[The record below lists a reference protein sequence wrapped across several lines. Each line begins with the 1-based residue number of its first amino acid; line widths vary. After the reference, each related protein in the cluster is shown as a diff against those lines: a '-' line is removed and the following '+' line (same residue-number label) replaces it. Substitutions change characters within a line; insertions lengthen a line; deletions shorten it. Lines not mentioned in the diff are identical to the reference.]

1 MLDIIHLFIKHSKE
15 KNHHLFKIGFIA
27 TLCEVILI
35 FSIIHA
41 ITCYHAPT
49 VFSLRSY
56 TIYFSSY
63 ILFILLSQSLKQHTI
78 ELTEN
83 IVSTIRAQIIDKV
96 RQVELQ
102 EIETVGTNEI
112 YNAITID
119 TQNIADLVDI
129 LWYIINCLILIAI
142 GMIYLGYISG
152 LSFVYILMTIGLGG
166 LFYVINLKRISKTV
180 LFARDQEQ
188 YLFKSI
194 NDMIYGIQE
203 LKINEKKS
211 DAFYASSYLSN
222 MTRIQDLRIK
232 VGYAISD
239 GILIP
244 FSIWYMAI
252 FIIIFLFPY
261 AGFLSKKT
269 LIQAF
274 QVILYI
280 PITYILEQLPYVF
293 LAGISVKRITLL
305 ENRLSHLI
313 QTSEKTQ
320 PTDRMV
326 RQTFSTINFQGI
338 AYSYKD
344 NTQNLQFKLGPLDM
358 TINHNEIVFIVGGN
372 GSGKSTLLKL
382 ITGLYFP
389 HKGTICVNNEETTM
403 NQYRTLFSAIF
414 TDVHLFKRLYGI
426 DQSKHPEIKKYLKM
440 MQIDHVVTY
449 ENDRFNTLDLS
460 SGQKKRLAM
469 IVALMEDSPI
479 YIFDEWAAE
488 QSPQF
493 KSFFYYTLLPD
504 LKSKGKTI
512 VSVNHDPQ
520 FEDAADRVYYLAY
533 GKIAHVKEKKIDCF
547 ESIRAGV

>member
-1 MLDIIHLFIKHSKE
+1 MSDIILLFIKHSKE
-15 KNHHLFKIGFIA
+15 KNHQLFKIGFIA

-35 FSIIHA
+35 FSIINA
-41 ITCYHAPT
+41 ITCNQAPT

-63 ILFILLSQSLKQHTI
+63 ILFIILSQSLKQHTI

-83 IVSTIRAQIIDKV
+83 IVSQIRAQIIDKV
-96 RQVELQ
+96 RQVELH
-102 EIETVGTNEI
+102 EIETVGINEI

-129 LWYIINCLILIAI
+129 LWYIVNCLILIVI
-142 GMIYLGYISG
+142 GMMYLGYISG
-152 LSFVYILMTIGLGG
+152 LSFVYILITIILGA
-166 LFYVINLKRISKTV
+166 LFYIINLKRISKKV
-180 LFARDQEQ
+180 LFARNQEQ

-194 NDMIYGIQE
+194 NDLIYGIQE

-211 DAFYASSYLSN
+211 DAFYESSYLSN
-222 MTRIQDLRIK
+222 MTRIKDLRIQ

-244 FSIWYMAI
+244 FGIWYLAI

-261 AGFLSKKT
+261 AGLLSKKT

-280 PITYILEQLPYVF
+280 PITFILEQLPYFF

-313 QTSEKTQ
+313 QASNKRK
-320 PTDRMV
+320 PPDRMEK
-326 RQTFSTINFQGI
+326 QTFSTINFQNI
-338 AYSYKD
+338 AFLYKD
-344 NTQNLQFKLGPLDM
+344 NTQNLQFKLGALDM
-358 TINHNEIVFIVGGN
+358 VINHNEILFIVGGN

-389 HKGTICVNNEETTM
+389 QEGTILVDNKETTM
-403 NQYRTLFSAIF
+403 DKHRDLFSAIF

-426 DQSKHPEIKKYLKM
+426 DRSKHAEVKQYLKM
-440 MQIDHVVTY
+440 MQIDHVVTF
-449 ENDRFNTLDLS
+449 ENGCFNTLDLS
-460 SGQKKRLAM
+460 TGQKKRLAM
-469 IVALMEDSPI
+469 VVALMEDKPI

-493 KSFFYYTLLPD
+493 KSYFYNTLLPN
-504 LKSKGKTI
+504 LKLKGKTI
-512 VSVNHDPQ
+512 ISVNHDPQ
-520 FEDAADRVYYLAY
+520 FENVADRIYYLAD
-533 GKIAHVKEKKIDCF
+533 GKIVRVKKKSDHF
-547 ESIRAGV
+547 L

>member
-1 MLDIIHLFIKHSKE
+1 MSDIIHLFIAHSKE
-15 KNHHLFKIGFIA
+15 KNHQLFKIGFIA

-49 VFSLRSY
+49 VFSLESY
-56 TIYFSSY
+56 AIYFSSY
-63 ILFILLSQSLKQHTI
+63 ILFIILSQSLKQHTI

-83 IVSTIRAQIIDKV
+83 IVSQIRAQIIDKV
-96 RQVELQ
+96 RKVELQ
-102 EIETVGTNEI
+102 ELETVGINEI

-129 LWYIINCLILIAI
+129 LWYIINCLILIII

-152 LSFVYILMTIGLGG
+152 LSFVYILITIGLGG
-166 LFYVINLKRISKTV
+166 LFYMINLKRISKKV

-188 YLFKSI
+188 YLFQSI
-194 NDMIYGIQE
+194 NDLIYGIQE
-203 LKINEKKS
+203 LKINEKKN
-211 DAFYASSYLSN
+211 DAFYGSSYLSN
-222 MTRIQDLRIK
+222 MKRIKDLRVQ

-244 FSIWYMAI
+244 FGIWYLAI

-261 AGFLSKKT
+261 AGLLSKKT

-280 PITYILEQLPYVF
+280 PITFILEQLPYVF

-305 ENRLSHLI
+305 ENRLSRLI
-313 QTSEKTQ
+313 QTSDKMQPADQMEK
-320 PTDRMV
+320 
-326 RQTFSTINFQGI
+326 QTFSSINFQGI
-338 AYSYKD
+338 AFLYQD
-344 NTQNLQFKLGPLDM
+344 NTKNLQFKLGPLDM
-358 TINHNEIVFIVGGN
+358 SIHHNEIIFIVGGN

-389 HKGTICVNNEETTM
+389 HEGTTLIDNEKNTM
-403 NQYRTLFSAIF
+403 DQHRNLFSAIF

-426 DQSKHPEIKKYLKM
+426 DQSKHTEVKKYLKM

-449 ENDRFNTLDLS
+449 ENDRFNTLELS

-469 IVALMEDSPI
+469 VVALMEDKPI

-493 KSFFYYTLLPD
+493 KSFFYDTLLPD
-504 LKSKGKTI
+504 LKLKGKTI
-512 VSVNHDPQ
+512 ISVNHDPH
-520 FEDAADRVYYLAY
+520 FEDAADRIYYLVD
-533 GKIAHVKEKKIDCF
+533 GKIVRVKEKGINSDKSGQAYD
-547 ESIRAGV
+547 